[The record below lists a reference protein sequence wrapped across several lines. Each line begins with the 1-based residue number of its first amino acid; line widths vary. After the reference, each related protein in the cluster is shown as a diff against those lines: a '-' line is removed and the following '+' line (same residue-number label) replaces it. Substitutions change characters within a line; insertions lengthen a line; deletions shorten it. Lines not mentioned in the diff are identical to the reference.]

1 MHIIFRILHAI
12 IWRRC
17 AFPTHF
23 DLFSSPFLLSCP
35 CFFLPNSHR
44 MQLIRTTMDIFRI
57 VPLAIFVIVPFME
70 FLLPVALK
78 LFPNMLPSTFQDN
91 LKKEENMKRELQMR
105 LAVAGFMQETLAEM
119 ASKKK
124 ASGKSKDGEPE
135 DASGAKEVIDFIDKA
150 RLGEPLPK
158 DSVIRIAR

>member
-1 MHIIFRILHAI
+1 
-12 IWRRC
+12 
-17 AFPTHF
+17 
-23 DLFSSPFLLSCP
+23 
-35 CFFLPNSHR
+35 
-44 MQLIRTTMDIFRI
+44 
-57 VPLAIFVIVPFME
+57 ME